1 MPEEVLLVS
10 WDIEVMY
17 PSIDNKLGLEACRDA
32 LNTRSEM
39 KPSTECILEAIKITL
54 ECNNSTFS
62 GKHYLQIDGTAMG
75 PKNACSY
82 ADISVSNIDKKVFCR
97 DDIKPLC
104 WGRYRDNI
112 FSLWNQSIEKLMEF
126 TNYLSSI
133 CPTIKFTV
141 RFDHQKLEFLD
152 VLVYKDKGTLH
163 TTDFSKET
171 DGHMYLLPS
180 SAHLHSVSRN
190 ILYNVA
196 LRLRC
201 ICSTQEQFDNKCE
214 EYKGYLLARGYN
226 RVHIHKQFSR
236 AKRVPRESTLVKKM
250 INSSDNK
257 VIFNLDYHPSLR
269 NVGAIFCQYL
279 PILFKFTA
287 MEQAFNC
294 NGASIMVGYRRH
306 KNIKEILSPP
316 ACPKTKNSK
325 PPPSAGCNKC
335 TSKCYVCRNFL
346 IESSTITSVATGLS
360 YKIKDA
366 LSCKDDWV
374 IYFATCVKCQKQD
387 VGSTFTDFYTRW
399 SNHKSHINK
408 SQKTCTLAKHFI
420 EKQCGL
426 HNLKV
431 TLVEKVKVKTEKY
444 LEKREGHWQ
453 RQLFT
458 MHPHGLNIRKEFENG
473 THKSFFN

>member
-1 MPEEVLLVS
+1 
-10 WDIEVMY
+10 
-17 PSIDNKLGLEACRDA
+17 
-32 LNTRSEM
+32 
-39 KPSTECILEAIKITL
+39 
-54 ECNNSTFS
+54 
-62 GKHYLQIDGTAMG
+62 
-75 PKNACSY
+75 
-82 ADISVSNIDKKVFCR
+82 
-97 DDIKPLC
+97 
-104 WGRYRDNI
+104 
-112 FSLWNQSIEKLMEF
+112 MEF

-152 VLVYKDKGTLH
+152 VLVYKDKGTLQ
-163 TTDFSKET
+163 TTVFSKET

-180 SAHLHSVSRN
+180 SAHFHSVSRN
-190 ILYNVA
+190 IPYNVA

-226 RVHIHKQFSR
+226 RVHLHKQFSR
-236 AKRVPRESTLVKKM
+236 AKRVPRESTLIKKM

-257 VIFNLDYHPSLR
+257 VIFNLDYHPALR
-269 NVGAIFCQYL
+269 NVGAIFRQYL
-279 PILFKFTA
+279 PILFKSTA
-287 MEQAFNC
+287 MEQAFNS
-294 NGASIMVGYRRH
+294 NGASIMMGYRRH
-306 KNIKEILSPP
+306 KNLKEILSP
-316 ACPKTKNSK
+316 AAYPKTNNSK
-325 PPPSAGCNKC
+325 PPPNAGCNKC

-346 IESSTITSVATGLS
+346 IESSTITSVTTGLS

-374 IYFATCVKCQKQD
+374 IYCATCVKCQKQD

-399 SNHKSHINK
+399 SNHKSRINK
-408 SQKTCTLAKHFI
+408 SWKTCTLVKHFI